1 MGITRNWFRRAR
13 RKLISR
19 NGNSRDVFLQ
29 TNASPIHDEE
39 QTNLTLTQQQ
49 DGEEEEDEEEDEE
62 EEEEEEIDYE
72 SMTPRFQNKVLSK
85 EEEAAI
91 KIQACFRGHLV
102 IISHHVFF
110 LFTI

>member
-19 NGNSRDVFLQ
+19 NGNNRDVVFLQ

-49 DGEEEEDEEEDEE
+49 DEDEEEEDEEE

-72 SMTPRFQNKVLSK
+72 SMTPRFQDKVLSI
-85 EEEAAI
+85 EEVAAI

-102 IISHHVFF
+102 DNENM
-110 LFTI
+110 